1 MHIPRIRKAHSEWG
15 LLVSSVRKLL
25 EKVRRLER
33 HCNSGPIKLWHFWHL
48 LICTKPGQ
56 IVSDYHPPFSN
67 GFSVFNYYLFRI
79 IFRCKTEAPFINGVV
94 LGYIISRRLE
104 YIEVLV
110 QSNLALLTLT
120 YFQFQGDKSVG
131 SDYRH

>member
-1 MHIPRIRKAHSEWG
+1 MGFQFSIIIYSESF
-15 LLVSSVRKLL
+15 LM
-25 EKVRRLER
+25 
-33 HCNSGPIKLWHFWHL
+33 
-48 LICTKPGQ
+48 Q
-56 IVSDYHPPFSN
+56 
-67 GFSVFNYYLFRI
+67 
-79 IFRCKTEAPFINGVV
+79 TEVPFINGVV